1 MASKNELLRLRSR
14 NHQEMVSISKS
25 LVPLAPQ
32 SQSFKSTLLV
42 KPYSDLAQHERTTSN
57 NSGPHNDSITE
68 KIRIL
73 REDIQYLFPA
83 DKNKQSSLSPSAVNN
98 LESSQ

>member
-14 NHQEMVSISKS
+14 NNQEMLSISKS
-25 LVPLAPQ
+25 LVSVPPHQ
-32 SQSFKSTLLV
+32 SQSFKTTIIV

-68 KIRIL
+68 KIRVL

-83 DKNKQSSLSPSAVNN
+83 EKNK
-98 LESSQ
+98 